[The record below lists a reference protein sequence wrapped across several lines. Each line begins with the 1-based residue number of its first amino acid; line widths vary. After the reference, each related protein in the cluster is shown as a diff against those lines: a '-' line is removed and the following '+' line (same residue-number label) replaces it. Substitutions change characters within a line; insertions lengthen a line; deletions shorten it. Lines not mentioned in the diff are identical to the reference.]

1 MLWLQV
7 VYARRMLPAGSPG
20 GFLQKYNLMW
30 FEQPHGGDDND
41 NDVECWQNDN
51 FRSSLVSE
59 GSGRWWGRKS
69 SYLQVDGGGDSGH
82 GGGGHNDCD
91 NQNAP
96 RHIYVA
102 LPFWPSTNLQVL
114 HKCVRNFGTTKPTLN
129 SCFDIGFGAP
139 PLPWSYSPFIQNQE
153 HHHWGPKTDHAAVF
167 NPDGGIN
174 VFHHNQKGTDMKSN
188 DINRR
193 DC

>member
-1 MLWLQV
+1 MSKVSIARLPGCLKGPSCNLRLETLDTLAMLWLQV

-114 HKCVRNFGTTKPTLN
+114 HIYYVSEILEQLN
-129 SCFDIGFGAP
+129 
-139 PLPWSYSPFIQNQE
+139 Q
-153 HHHWGPKTDHAAVF
+153 HWILVLT
-167 NPDGGIN
+167 
-174 VFHHNQKGTDMKSN
+174 
-188 DINRR
+188 
-193 DC
+193 

>member
-1 MLWLQV
+1 MSKVSIARLPGCLKGQSCNLKLETLDTLAMLWLQV

-30 FEQPHGGDDND
+30 FEQPHDGDDND

-82 GGGGHNDCD
+82 SGGGHNDCD

-114 HKCVRNFGTTKPTLN
+114 HIYYVSEILEQLN
-129 SCFDIGFGAP
+129 
-139 PLPWSYSPFIQNQE
+139 Q
-153 HHHWGPKTDHAAVF
+153 HWILVLT
-167 NPDGGIN
+167 
-174 VFHHNQKGTDMKSN
+174 
-188 DINRR
+188 
-193 DC
+193 